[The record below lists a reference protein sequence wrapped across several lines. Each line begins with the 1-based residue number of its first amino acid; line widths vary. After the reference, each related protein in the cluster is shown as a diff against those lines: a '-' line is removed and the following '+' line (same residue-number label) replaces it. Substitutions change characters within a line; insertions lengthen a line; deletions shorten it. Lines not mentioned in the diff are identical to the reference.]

1 MPTILLIRH
10 GETNFVK
17 EGRLSGRLPNVHL
30 NEKGRAQA
38 KALAEKLAQAPI
50 KAVYSSP
57 LERAYQT
64 AEPIAQALGLEVVL
78 RPGLIETDC
87 GEWQGKSLKSLRRL
101 KLWRSLH
108 NSPSLFR
115 FPGGES
121 IAESQRRICSELETL
136 YAQHQADDLI
146 VCVSHADPIRMAVAF
161 LLGMPLDH
169 YHRLFIAPA
178 SITALHLGDSGPR
191 LLTLNYDP
199 SFTFTQPNSG
209 ILIKK
214 SPDRK
219 PHARQGN

>member
-10 GETNFVK
+10 GETEFIK
-17 EGRLSGRLPNVHL
+17 KGRLPGRLPNVHL
-30 NEKGRAQA
+30 SEKGHAQA
-38 KALAEKLAQAPI
+38 QALAERLSQAPI

-57 LERAYQT
+57 LERARQT
-64 AEPIAQALGLEVVL
+64 AEPIAQALGLEVIL

-87 GEWQGKSLKSLRRL
+87 GEWQGRTLKSLRRL

-108 NSPSLFR
+108 QAPSLFH

-121 IAESQRRICSELETL
+121 IAESQRRICSEIESL
-136 YAQHQADDLI
+136 YAQHEANDLI
-146 VCVSHADPIRMAVAF
+146 VCVSHADPIRMAVTF
-161 LLGMPLDH
+161 YLGMPLDH

-199 SFTFTQPNSG
+199 SFTLTQPDSG
-209 ILIKK
+209 ILTKEG
-214 SPDRK
+214 SHRRL
-219 PHARQGN
+219 HARQGD